1 MTRTGPVA
9 APAGTVVVV
18 VVVVISDFD
27 LTVRVIGLP
36 LR

>member
-9 APAGTVVVV
+9 APAGTVVV